1 MRAGNIKVVSPV
13 VLFWKEG
20 LANAKHIKDLD
31 LHIEQSSK
39 KEET

>member
-1 MRAGNIKVVSPV
+1 MHAGNIKVVSPV

-20 LANAKHIKDLD
+20 LANAKHIKDL
-31 LHIEQSSK
+31 HIEQSSK